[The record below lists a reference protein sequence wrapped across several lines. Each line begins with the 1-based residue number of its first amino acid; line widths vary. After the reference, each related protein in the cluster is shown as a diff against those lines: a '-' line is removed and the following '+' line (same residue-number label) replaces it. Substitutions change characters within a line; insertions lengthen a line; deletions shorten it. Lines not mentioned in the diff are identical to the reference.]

1 MSDCIS
7 EKKILHINRYRRRG
21 DGSPYGSD
29 SKKVVYDRRRKVRD
43 GIIVKDFDR
52 RQNNDPYYSGPERR
66 NGMDRRSGMDRRIGA
81 GRRQYA

>member
-1 MSDCIS
+1 MSAYIY

-21 DGSPYGSD
+21 DGSPYGSG
-29 SKKVVYDRRRKVRD
+29 SKEVGYDRRRKVRD
-43 GIIVKDFDR
+43 GIVLKDFDR
-52 RQNNDPYYSGPERR
+52 RQNNDPYYSSPERR